1 MELTNLN
8 KDRKLR
14 RKPSIDLS
22 TMVYGKLPPQAK
34 DLEEAVLGAILLEK
48 SAFDTVVEI
57 LKPECFYV
65 EGNQRIFRAMQGLA
79 QMSRPIDILTVVD
92 ELKTREE
99 LDIAGGAYYVTK
111 LTNAVVSSANIEAHA
126 RIILQKFIQ
135 RELIRISG
143 EIIGD
148 AYEDSTDVFDLLDD
162 AESKLFEITNNH
174 LRKNFDS
181 IDTVL
186 VKTIQR
192 IEDLRN
198 KNEDFSGVPSGFPSL
213 DRITYG
219 WQSTDLIV
227 LAARPS
233 VGKTAFAL
241 NLARS
246 AALHPTKSTPVAIFS
261 LEMSASQLV
270 QRILS
275 AESEIWLEKIAR
287 GKLEE
292 HEMKQLYAK
301 GIQRLAQAPI
311 FIDDTAALNIFEL
324 RAKCRRLK
332 NKHHVGLIIIDYLQ
346 LMSGTGENRNS
357 NREQEISRI
366 SRDLKGL
373 AKELQVPII
382 ALSQL
387 SREVEK
393 RKEGNKMPQLSDLR
407 ECVTG
412 DTLVWLTDG
421 SRRPIKDLVG
431 QQVNLWTLDQD
442 HQLTESISECIWRVG
457 EKEIFELCLASGRTL
472 KASAE
477 HRILCF
483 DGWNTFAKIKA
494 GDRVAVS
501 KENPASTQDL
511 VEKNSGFANGLQ
523 KSAQVPWSSHLR
535 ASFSNTRQLTTF
547 EYPMPEDDHQTLV
560 QTAVFWDPVVA
571 VLPCGKEQVYD
582 LTVNDTHNWFA
593 NEGIVTHNSG
603 AIEQDA
609 DLVMFLYRP
618 EYYDITSNEFGENN
632 KGETHVRIAKHRNGS
647 LETIKLKAL
656 LHIQKFIEEDSS
668 GYDKPGLPP
677 GSWKPVQD
685 PEGGGGAKLYIQAG
699 SKMND
704 LPMDED

>member
-1 MELTNLN
+1 MDLTNLN

-14 RKPSIDLS
+14 RKAPVDLG
-22 TMVYGKLPPQAK
+22 TMVYGKVPPQAK
-34 DLEEAVLGAILLEK
+34 DLEEAVLGAIMLEK

-57 LKPECFYV
+57 LKPECFYL
-65 EGNQRIFRAMQGLA
+65 EGHQRIFRSMQSLA
-79 QMSRPIDILTVVD
+79 QKSQPIDILTVVE
-92 ELKTREE
+92 ELRTREE
-99 LDIAGGAYYVTK
+99 LDVIGGPYYVTK
-111 LTNAVVSSANIEAHA
+111 LTNAVVSSANIESHS

-192 IEDLRN
+192 IEDLRH
-198 KNEDFSGVPSGFPSL
+198 KNEDISGVPSGFATL

-219 WQSTDLIV
+219 WQPTDLII

-233 VGKTAFAL
+233 VGKTALAL
-241 NLARS
+241 NLARN
-246 AALHPTKSTPVAIFS
+246 AALHASKATPVVVFS

-311 FIDDTAALNIFEL
+311 FIDDTPALNIFEL

-407 ECVTG
+407 E
-412 DTLVWLTDG
+412 
-421 SRRPIKDLVG
+421 
-431 QQVNLWTLDQD
+431 
-442 HQLTESISECIWRVG
+442 
-457 EKEIFELCLASGRTL
+457 
-472 KASAE
+472 
-477 HRILCF
+477 
-483 DGWNTFAKIKA
+483 
-494 GDRVAVS
+494 
-501 KENPASTQDL
+501 
-511 VEKNSGFANGLQ
+511 
-523 KSAQVPWSSHLR
+523 
-535 ASFSNTRQLTTF
+535 
-547 EYPMPEDDHQTLV
+547 
-560 QTAVFWDPVVA
+560 
-571 VLPCGKEQVYD
+571 
-582 LTVNDTHNWFA
+582 
-593 NEGIVTHNSG
+593 SG

-609 DLVMFLYRP
+609 DLVMFMYRP
-618 EYYDITSNEFGENN
+618 EYYDITANELGENN
-632 KGETHVRIAKHRNGS
+632 RGETHVRIAKHRNGS
-647 LETIKLKAL
+647 LETIKLKAQ
-656 LHIQKFIEEDSS
+656 LHIQKFVED
-668 GYDKPGLPP
+668 GGNDFGGIGLPP
-677 GSWKPVQD
+677 GNWKPV
-685 PEGGGGAKLYIQAG
+685 EGDEGGGAKLYIQAG

-704 LPMDED
+704 LPFSEDEDTPF

>member
-1 MELTNLN
+1 MDLTNLN
-8 KDRKLR
+8 KDRKR
-14 RKPSIDLS
+14 RKTQVDLS
-22 TMVYGKLPPQAK
+22 SMVYGKVPPQAK
-34 DLEEAVLGAILLEK
+34 DLEEAVLGAVMIEK
-48 SAFDTVVEI
+48 SAFDTIVEI

-65 EGNQRIFRAMQGLA
+65 EAHQRIFMAMQSLA
-79 QMSRPIDILTVVD
+79 NKSQPIDILTVA
-92 ELKTREE
+92 EE
-99 LDIAGGAYYVTK
+99 LRSKEELEMVGGPYYVTR
-111 LTNAVVSSANIEAHA
+111 LTNSVVSSANIEAHA

-181 IDTVL
+181 IDSVL

-192 IEDLRN
+192 IEDMRN
-198 KNEDFSGVPSGFPSL
+198 RKEDITGVPTGFATL

-219 WQSTDLIV
+219 WQQTDLII

-246 AALHPTKSTPVAIFS
+246 AALHPTKPTGVAFFS

-292 HEMKQLYAK
+292 YEMKQLFQK
-301 GIQRLAQAPI
+301 GIQKLSTAPI
-311 FIDDTAALNIFEL
+311 YIDDTAALNIFEL

-332 NKHHVGLIIIDYLQ
+332 SKHNVGLILIDYLQ
-346 LMSGTGENRNS
+346 LMSGAGDNKNG

-387 SREVEK
+387 SRAVES

-407 ECVTG
+407 E
-412 DTLVWLTDG
+412 
-421 SRRPIKDLVG
+421 
-431 QQVNLWTLDQD
+431 
-442 HQLTESISECIWRVG
+442 
-457 EKEIFELCLASGRTL
+457 
-472 KASAE
+472 
-477 HRILCF
+477 
-483 DGWNTFAKIKA
+483 
-494 GDRVAVS
+494 
-501 KENPASTQDL
+501 
-511 VEKNSGFANGLQ
+511 
-523 KSAQVPWSSHLR
+523 
-535 ASFSNTRQLTTF
+535 
-547 EYPMPEDDHQTLV
+547 
-560 QTAVFWDPVVA
+560 
-571 VLPCGKEQVYD
+571 
-582 LTVNDTHNWFA
+582 
-593 NEGIVTHNSG
+593 SG

-609 DLVMFLYRP
+609 DMVMFLYRP
-618 EYYDITSNEFGENN
+618 EYYDITANEFGESN

-647 LETIKLKAL
+647 LETVKLRAL
-656 LHIQKFIEEDSS
+656 LHIQKFVEDES
-668 GYDKPGLPP
+668 GGDF
-677 GSWKPVQD
+677 Q
-685 PEGGGGAKLYIQAG
+685 GGGGSL
-699 SKMND
+699 
-704 LPMDED
+704 